1 MLSVVKDGDVDSLSK
16 ILHFQELMTEDRRN
30 WDVQGHG
37 VTEASAAGDDFD
49 RPTTDA
55 QRVWP
60 ALCAA
65 LSGAA
70 NGSEPDGRAAPKAGR
85 GAGQEGCS
93 PGSLLSLFYLLLAS
107 YQG

>member
-1 MLSVVKDGDVDSLSK
+1 
-16 ILHFQELMTEDRRN
+16 MTGDRRKR
-30 WDVQGHG
+30 DVQGDG
-37 VTEASAAGDDFD
+37 VAEASAAGDDFD
-49 RPTTDA
+49 RPTANA

-60 ALCAA
+60 ALGAA

-93 PGSLLSLFYLLLAS
+93 PGSLLSLFNLCACVLSGLNIGKAYGFAHTLGRRGVA
-107 YQG
+107 